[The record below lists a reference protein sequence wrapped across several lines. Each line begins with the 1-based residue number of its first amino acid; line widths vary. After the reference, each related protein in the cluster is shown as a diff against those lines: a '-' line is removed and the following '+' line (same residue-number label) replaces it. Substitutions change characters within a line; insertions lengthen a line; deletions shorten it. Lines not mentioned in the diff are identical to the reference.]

1 MWICGIAGLDGDQQ
15 VAVAE
20 GVHLRVD
27 AALHADLGGAA
38 VDGVLHLGEHVVGA
52 VGARVV
58 VLAMTREGA
67 ELAADEADVGEVD
80 VAVDDVGDL
89 GADVGGADVVG
100 GADQRG
106 EVGALGLRAARGR
119 RRSSARLPAR
129 ARSRIAATCGRAA
142 AMTVS
147 SGRASS
153 TSSRSC
159 FINIVGLL
167 SRRRMRATRCAQRR
181 IEKAR
186 TVDVLGVDRQ
196 ARLQGEALGA
206 AGVGQRRD
214 VRPRR
219 LGIHVVRRQRRD
231 AAPVVDAGGEE
242 EAVVVRAEV
251 RRRLDVHVAAP

>member
-1 MWICGIAGLDGDQQ
+1 MDAREAGLDGDEQ

-20 GVHLRVD
+20 GVHLGVD

-38 VDGVLHLGEHVVGA
+38 VDGVLHLGEHVLGA

-58 VLAMTREGA
+58 VLAVAREGA

-106 EVGALGLRAARGR
+106 EVGALGVRAGARP
-119 RRSSARLPAR
+119 SSKLSSSPAS

-147 SGRASS
+147 SGRRVVRRARAVASS
-153 TSSRSC
+153 T
-159 FINIVGLL
+159 
-167 SRRRMRATRCAQRR
+167 
-181 IEKAR
+181 
-186 TVDVLGVDRQ
+186 
-196 ARLQGEALGA
+196 
-206 AGVGQRRD
+206 
-214 VRPRR
+214 
-219 LGIHVVRRQRRD
+219 
-231 AAPVVDAGGEE
+231 
-242 EAVVVRAEV
+242 
-251 RRRLDVHVAAP
+251 